1 MAKPFVI
8 GITGGSA
15 SGKTLFLNK
24 LLDRFQKEEV
34 CLISQD
40 NYYKPKS
47 EIPVDENGVHNYDL
61 PECIDWLTYASHI
74 ESLLAGKEV
83 KHKEYTFNNPDA
95 PDTFKVYKP
104 AKVIV
109 VEGLFVFY
117 DEQVSKFLDLKL
129 FVDAKEKVKIKRRIL
144 RDSIERGYNEDDV
157 RYRWKHHV
165 QPTYKK
171 YIKPTKKSSD
181 IVINNNDHFENALE
195 VVAAYLERRV
205 SQK

>member
-1 MAKPFVI
+1 MSKPFVI

-15 SGKTLFLNK
+15 SGKTLFLHQ

-40 NYYKPKS
+40 NYYKPKP
-47 EIPVDENGVHNYDL
+47 EIPIDENGVHNYDL
-61 PECIDWLTYASHI
+61 PECIDWLTYATHI
-74 ESLLAGKEV
+74 EKLIEGKVV
-83 KHKEYTFNNPDA
+83 KHKEYTFNNPNA
-95 PDTFKVYKP
+95 PETFKTYKP

-117 DEQVSKFLDLKL
+117 DEHVSKFLDLKL

-144 RDSIERGYNEDDV
+144 RDSIERGYDEDDV

-181 IVINNNDHFENALE
+181 IVINNNDHFDKALE
-195 VVAAYLERRV
+195 VVAAYLERMV
-205 SQK
+205 NQK